1 MSTRPVVSAES
12 REVLGKKVSA
22 LRRQGILPAVIYGG
36 GQGSQPIQLDARDFD
51 VLMRTTTRNTLVDI
65 KVGSSKAT
73 PVLLQ
78 GIHEHPVRRNPMHVD
93 FLVVSMT
100 EAITVDVPVN
110 YMGDSTAADKLGGT
124 LLHLRESVSVSA
136 LPTDLP
142 SAIDL
147 DITPLDSFEA
157 VLHVSDLI
165 VPDAVT
171 ILTDPGEALARVQPP
186 RVEEEPVVAVEDEE
200 LLEGEE
206 LPEGEEVAEG
216 AEAADAGASEEDAG

>member
-1 MSTRPVVSAES
+1 VSTRPVVSAES
-12 REVLGKKVSA
+12 REVVGKKVSN
-22 LRRQGILPAVIYGG
+22 LRRQGILPAVVYGG
-36 GQGSQPIQLDARDFD
+36 AHESANIQLDAREFD
-51 VLMRTTTRNTLVDI
+51 VLMRTTTRNTLVDL

-78 GIHEHPVRRNPMHVD
+78 HIHEHPVRRNPMHVD

-124 LLHLRESVSVSA
+124 LLHLRESVSVSTLATA
-136 LPTDLP
+136 LPN
-142 SAIDL
+142 AIDL

-165 VPDAVT
+165 VPEGVT
-171 ILTDPGEALARVQPP
+171 VLTDVSEALARVQPP
-186 RVEEEPVVAVEDEE
+186 RVEEEPVTGLEE
-200 LLEGEE
+200 EGIE
-206 LPEGEEVAEG
+206 EG
-216 AEAADAGASEEDAG
+216 AEDAEGEDGEGEDGEGGDEDAF